1 MNIFRKLEKEN
12 FLIIQL
18 LFLTCLFPITYL
30 LGNSIINLFLLLIS
44 ITYLIFIFKK
54 KIFFD
59 FKDCSFLSLIL
70 LWITFLVNLFF
81 SQDPSLSMN
90 RVLKFF
96 FIIFFISAIKY
107 IIKYKNYLFEKFIFK
122 TWSIIFLIVFF
133 DLIVEYFLGHNL
145 TGNTSY
151 MPGRLTSF
159 IGDELVVGY
168 FYIGFA
174 LFAFIYFHQQV
185 ENKKYNYL
193 LLILLVAVSFL
204 IGERSNFIKFFLT
217 AFIFFFVAYELN
229 IKKKILGLIITIII
243 IISLIYGGINYK
255 TRFIHQ
261 MPNIFEK
268 NGIKKFML
276 NSTYGSH
283 FNTGINVFKKNYI
296 FGVGIKN
303 YREESI
309 KKIYTKQNKDFA
321 FQIMGTHPHQIH
333 FEILA
338 ETGLF
343 GFLSFITFILYSL
356 FYSLKSYFKNKNK
369 YQLSAI
375 LFILCSLIPFLPSGS
390 FFSTYTSILFWLN
403 FAIMT
408 VYNNNK
414 I

>member
-18 LFLTCLFPITYL
+18 LFLTCVFPVTYL
-30 LGNSIINLFLLLIS
+30 LGNSIINLFLFLIS
-44 ITYLIFIFKK
+44 ITYLILIFKK
-54 KIFFD
+54 KKKIY
-59 FKDCSFLSLIL
+59 FKDFSFLSLIL
-70 LWITFLVNLFF
+70 LWMTYLINLFF
-81 SQDPSLSMN
+81 SQDPSLSIN

-96 FIIFFISAIKY
+96 FIIFFICAIKY
-107 IIKYKNYLFEKFIFK
+107 IIRYKNYLFEKFIFK
-122 TWSIIFLIVFF
+122 TWSIIFLFVFI
-133 DLIVEYFLGHNL
+133 DLIFEYFAGHNL
-145 TGNTSY
+145 TGNSSY

-159 IGDELVVGY
+159 ITGELVIGY

-174 LFAFIYFHQQV
+174 LFAFVYFHQQI

-193 LLILLVAVSFL
+193 LLIFLVGVSFL

-217 AFIFFFVAYELN
+217 ILIFFFTAYKLN
-229 IKKKILGLIITIII
+229 IREKLIGFILTVFI
-243 IISLIYGGINYK
+243 IISVIYSNQIYQ
-255 TRFIHQ
+255 TRFIDQ
-261 MPNIFEK
+261 MPKIFEK
-268 NGIKKFML
+268 NGIKKFIL

-303 YREESI
+303 YREESV
-309 KKIYTKQNKDFA
+309 KEIYTKQNKNFN

-333 FEILA
+333 FEILS

-343 GFLSFITFILYSL
+343 GFFSFMTFILYFL
-356 FYSLKSYFKNKNK
+356 YYSSKSYFKSKNK

-390 FFSTYTSILFWLN
+390 FFSTYTSILFWFN

-408 VYNNNK
+408 AYNKSK

>member
-1 MNIFRKLEKEN
+1 MSILKKLEKES

-18 LFLTCLFPITYL
+18 LSLTCLFPLSYL
-30 LGNSIINLFLLLIS
+30 LGNSIINLFLLIIS

-54 KIFFD
+54 KIFSD
-59 FKDCSFLSLIL
+59 FKDFSFISLIL
-70 LWITFLVNLFF
+70 LWITYIINLIF
-81 SQDPSLSMN
+81 SEDPSLSLN

-107 IIKYKNYLFEKFIFK
+107 IMRYKSYLYEKFIFK
-122 TWSIIFLIVFF
+122 IWSIIFLIVFF
-133 DLIVEYFLGHNL
+133 DLIFEYFFGHNL

-159 IGDELVVGY
+159 IGDELVIGY
-168 FYIGFA
+168 FYISFA
-174 LFAFIYFHQQV
+174 LFSFIYFHQQV
-185 ENKKYNYL
+185 ENKKYNYF
-193 LLILLVAVSFL
+193 LLILLVGVSFL

-217 AFIFFFVAYELN
+217 SFIFFFIAYELS
-229 IKKKILGLIITIII
+229 IKRKILSLVIATFIII
-243 IISLIYGGINYK
+243 LLIYSNVNYK
-255 TRFIHQ
+255 TRFINQ

-303 YREESI
+303 YRKESV
-309 KKIYTKQNKDFA
+309 KEIYTKQNKDFA

-333 FEILA
+333 FEILS

-343 GFLSFITFILYSL
+343 GYLSFITFILYSL
-356 FYSLKSYFKNKNK
+356 FHSLKSYCKTKNK
-369 YQLSAI
+369 YQLCAMF
-375 LFILCSLIPFLPSGS
+375 FILCSLIPFLPSGS
-390 FFSTYTSILFWLN
+390 FFSTYTSILFWFN
-403 FAIMT
+403 FAILT
-408 VYNNNK
+408 AYNKSK

>member
-1 MNIFRKLEKEN
+1 MNILKKLKKES
-12 FLIIQL
+12 FLINQL
-18 LFLTCLFPITYL
+18 LFLICLFPITYL
-30 LGNSIINLFLLLIS
+30 MGNSLINLFLFIIS

-54 KIFFD
+54 KFYAD
-59 FKDCSFLSLIL
+59 FKDFNFLSLIL
-70 LWITFLVNLFF
+70 LWLTYLINLFF

-107 IIKYKNYLFEKFIFK
+107 IIRYNNYLFEKFIFK
-122 TWSIIFLIVFF
+122 IWSIIFIIVFL
-133 DLIVEYFLGHNL
+133 DLIFEYFLGHNL
-145 TGNTSY
+145 TGNSSY

-174 LFAFIYFHQQV
+174 LFAFIHFNKQL
-185 ENKKYNYL
+185 ENNKYNYL
-193 LLILLVAVSFL
+193 LLILLVGVSFL

-217 AFIFFFVAYELN
+217 IFIFFFIAYELS
-229 IKKKILGLIITIII
+229 IKKKIISLIVTIII
-243 IISLIYGGINYK
+243 VISLIYSNANYK
-255 TRFIHQ
+255 TRFIKQ

-303 YREESI
+303 YRQESI
-309 KKIYTKQNKDFA
+309 KEIYTKQNKDFA

-333 FEILA
+333 FEILS

-343 GFLSFITFILYSL
+343 GFLSFAIFILYSL
-356 FYSLKSYFKNKNK
+356 FCSLKSYFKTRNK

-408 VYNNNK
+408 AYNK
-414 I
+414 SKT

>member
-1 MNIFRKLEKEN
+1 MKIFKSLEKEN

-18 LFLTCLFPITYL
+18 LFLICLFPITYL
-30 LGNSIINLFLLLIS
+30 LGNSIINLFLFLIS
-44 ITYLIFIFKK
+44 ITYLIFIFKNK
-54 KIFFD
+54 FFFD
-59 FKDCSFLSLIL
+59 FKDISFQSLIL
-70 LWITFLVNLFF
+70 LWLTYLINLLF
-81 SQDPSLSMN
+81 SQDPSLSIS

-107 IIKYKNYLFEKFIFK
+107 IFKYKNYLFEKFIFK
-122 TWSIIFLIVFF
+122 TWSIIFIIVLI
-133 DLIVEYFLGHNL
+133 DLIFEYFFGRNL

-159 IGDELVVGY
+159 IGDELVIGY

-174 LFAFIYFHQQV
+174 LFAFVYFHQEF
-185 ENKKYNYL
+185 ENNKYNYL
-193 LLILLVAVSFL
+193 ILILLVGVSFL

-217 AFIFFFVAYELN
+217 IFIFFFIAYKLS
-229 IKKKILGLIITIII
+229 IKKKIIGLIATVII
-243 IISLIYGGINYK
+243 IISLIYSSVNYK
-255 TRFIHQ
+255 TRFIAQ

-268 NGIKKFML
+268 NGIKNFMY

-303 YREESI
+303 YREESV
-309 KKIYTKQNKDFA
+309 KEIYTNHNKDFE

-343 GFLSFITFILYSL
+343 GFLSFAIFILYSL
-356 FYSLKSYFKNKNK
+356 FVSLKSYFKTRNK

-375 LFILCSLIPFLPSGS
+375 LFILCTLIPFLPSGS
-390 FFSTYTSILFWLN
+390 FFSTYTSVLFWLN
-403 FAIMT
+403 FAVMT
-408 VYNNNK
+408 AYNK
-414 I
+414 SET

>member
-1 MNIFRKLEKEN
+1 MKIFKNLVNEN

-18 LFLTCLFPITYL
+18 IFLTSLFPITYL
-30 LGNSIINLFLLLIS
+30 LGNSAINLFLLLIS
-44 ITYLIFIFKK
+44 VTYLIFIFKK

-59 FKDCSFLSLIL
+59 FKDFSFLSLIL
-70 LWITFLVNLFF
+70 LWFTYLVNLLF
-81 SQDPSLSMN
+81 SQDPGLTMN

-122 TWSIIFLIVFF
+122 SWSIIFIIVFF
-133 DLIVEYFLGHNL
+133 DLIFEYFFGHNL
-145 TGNTSY
+145 IGNSSY

-174 LFAFIYFHQQV
+174 LFAFVYFHQEF
-185 ENKKYNYL
+185 ENNKYNYL
-193 LLILLVAVSFL
+193 FLILLVGVSFL
-204 IGERSNFIKFFLT
+204 IGERSNFIKFFFT
-217 AFIFFFVAYELN
+217 IFIFFFIAYKLS
-229 IKKKILGLIITIII
+229 IKKKIVGLIATIII
-243 IISLIYGGINYK
+243 IISLIFSNVNYK
-255 TRFIHQ
+255 TRFIAQ

-268 NGIKKFML
+268 NGIKNFML

-303 YREESI
+303 YRVESV
-309 KKIYTKQNKDFA
+309 KEIYTKKNKDFT

-333 FEILA
+333 FEILS

-343 GFLSFITFILYSL
+343 GFLSFITFIFYSL
-356 FYSLKSYFKNKNK
+356 FVSLKSYFKTRNK

-375 LFILCSLIPFLPSGS
+375 LFILCTLIPLLPSGS
-390 FFSTYTSILFWLN
+390 FFSTYTSVLFWLN

-408 VYNNNK
+408 AYNK
-414 I
+414 RKT

>member
-1 MNIFRKLEKEN
+1 MSIFRKIGKEN

-18 LFLTCLFPITYL
+18 LSLICLFPLSYL
-30 LGNSIINLFLLLIS
+30 LGNSIINLFLLIIS
-44 ITYLIFIFKK
+44 ITYLIFIFRK
-54 KIFFD
+54 KIFSD
-59 FKDCSFLSLIL
+59 FKDFTFISLIL
-70 LWITFLVNLFF
+70 LWITYIINLIF
-81 SQDPSLSMN
+81 SQDPSLSFN

-96 FIIFFISAIKY
+96 FIIIFISAIKY
-107 IIKYKNYLFEKFIFK
+107 IVRYKNYLFEKIIFK
-122 TWSIIFLIVFF
+122 TWSIIFIIVFF
-133 DLIVEYFLGHNL
+133 DLVFEYFFGHNL

-159 IGDELVVGY
+159 IGDELVIGY

-174 LFAFIYFHQQV
+174 LFSFVYFNQEF

-193 LLILLVAVSFL
+193 PLILLIGVSFL

-217 AFIFFFVAYELN
+217 IFIFFFIAYELS
-229 IKKKILGLIITIII
+229 IKKKIIGLIVTIII
-243 IISLIYGGINYK
+243 IISLIYSSVNYK
-255 TRFIHQ
+255 TRFIRQ

-268 NGIKKFML
+268 NGIKEFML

-303 YREESI
+303 YRVESV
-309 KKIYTKQNKDFA
+309 KEIYTKQNKDFR
-321 FQIMGTHPHQIH
+321 FQIMGTHPHQIY
-333 FEILA
+333 FEILS

-343 GFLSFITFILYSL
+343 GFLSFTIFILYSI
-356 FYSLKSYFKNKNK
+356 FYSLKSYFKSRNK

-375 LFILCSLIPFLPSGS
+375 LFILCTLIPFLPSGS
-390 FFSTYTSILFWLN
+390 FFSTYTSVLFWLN

-408 VYNNNK
+408 AYNKRK